1 VYHKIQNFVIDMK
14 KSSLI
19 VAFSLAISILF
30 GQIEADQ
37 LYQNNEFAK
46 AMPLFKQLSADN
58 PGNYAHFEK
67 YVLCLMQLQEMDQ
80 AETAMKERLKTDS
93 TNPELYFLYGS
104 FLSRQGRSSEADSI
118 RQQRRKLLDEGYGAK
133 QWAAAPPA
141 SSPSPPVKRDEIE
154 PIKAEEADEMPLWL
168 HPDCEQ
174 VTDVKER
181 KFCSDKK
188 MLEHIYKNV
197 LYPVEARENGA
208 QGTAVITFVIE
219 KDGSMTSLRIFRDP
233 GYGIGEAALSAVQ
246 RMQSSG
252 IAWKPGKQKGMPVR
266 VQFNM
271 PVRFKLTEGGQK

>member
-1 VYHKIQNFVIDMK
+1 MK

-19 VAFSLAISILF
+19 VAFSLAMSILF
-30 GQIEADQ
+30 GQTEADQ

-67 YVLCLMQLQEMDQ
+67 YVLCLMQLQETDQ
-80 AETAMKERLKTDS
+80 AETVIKERLKTDS

-104 FLSRQGRSSEADSI
+104 FLSRQGRSAEADSI
-118 RQQRRKLLDEGYGAK
+118 RQQRRKLLDEGHGAK

-141 SSPSPPVKRDEIE
+141 SSPPPPSPVKKDETE

-188 MLEHIYKNV
+188 MLEFIYKNV
-197 LYPVEARENGA
+197 LYPVEARQHGA

-219 KDGSMTSLRIFRDP
+219 KDGSMSNVRIARDLE
-233 GYGIGEAALSAVQ
+233 YGMGEAALSAVQ

-252 IAWKPGKQKGMPVR
+252 MVWKPGKQKGVPVR
-266 VQFNM
+266 VTFNL
-271 PVRFKLTEGGQK
+271 PVRFKLTEGGR